1 MEEKP
6 GTTNPQKI
14 ETQDKCDQKPV
25 INTQEPTSLWLKPT
39 NTKKTQPSLLKK
51 TKKVDGENQSSKN
64 SKIINLK
71 EFLAR
76 KKLERESKM
85 SKLIQKSSFPNAD
98 VVVSYPNT
106 ATTRNSAD
114 TFHNQKYVGQRAA
127 YQTPNQTTGMWQGN
141 QSRNSG

>member
-1 MEEKP
+1 MW
-6 GTTNPQKI
+6 T
-14 ETQDKCDQKPV
+14 ETVINNQKPA
-25 INTQEPTSLWLKPT
+25 SLGLNPT

-71 EFLAR
+71 EFLAH

-98 VVVSYPNT
+98 VVVSYSNT
-106 ATTRNSAD
+106 ATTPNSAD
-114 TFHNQKYVGQRAA
+114 TF
-127 YQTPNQTTGMWQGN
+127 YQPLQNE
-141 QSRNSG
+141 